1 MYTDDGV
8 NRESLFERL
17 DTTGRGN
24 HVAFVIFQD
33 TQEDFDQVVALEFIQ
48 PAMEKEQQQTLSC
61 RSHLNNIPRLVLT
74 IAQRSQM
81 RPSAYS
87 AVPCK
92 SRLYHACL
100 YPGVI
105 PILVEHSHTRP

>member
-1 MYTDDGV
+1 
-8 NRESLFERL
+8 
-17 DTTGRGN
+17 
-24 HVAFVIFQD
+24 
-33 TQEDFDQVVALEFIQ
+33 VVALEFIQ

-87 AVPCK
+87 AVV
-92 SRLYHACL
+92 L
-100 YPGVI
+100 
-105 PILVEHSHTRP
+105 